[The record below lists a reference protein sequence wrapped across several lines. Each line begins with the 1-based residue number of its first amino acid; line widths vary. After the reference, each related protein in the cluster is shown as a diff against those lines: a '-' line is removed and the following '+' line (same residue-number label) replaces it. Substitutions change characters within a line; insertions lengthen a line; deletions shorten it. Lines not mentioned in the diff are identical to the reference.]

1 MKGKVGDTIVVES
14 ERFDA
19 SASRGVIEEVV
30 RDEPPCYRV
39 RWEDG
44 HTSVFVPSAG
54 AARIKHK
61 QRGKSRA

>member
-1 MKGKVGDTIVVES
+1 VKGSVGDTIVVES

-19 SASRGVIEEVV
+19 PARTGVIEEVV

-44 HTSVFVPSAG
+44 HTSNFTPAAG
-54 AARIKHK
+54 AARIVQE
-61 QRGKSRA
+61 QRDKSRA